1 MSAEE
6 LHAECRKS
14 VRMTVDDTKILAKIM
29 DERKI
34 EYKIFDERNAEI
46 YLDNDIPFS
55 DLAESFAEE
64 NSTIYTMGEHEES
77 LEAYYLS
84 LLGGEKDA

>member
-1 MSAEE
+1 QMSAEE
-6 LHAECRKS
+6 LHAQCRKS

-29 DERKI
+29 EERNI

-46 YLDNDIPFS
+46 YAEVPFS

-84 LLGGEKDA
+84 LLGGENNA